1 MKRWL
6 AVLLCIGAGFA
17 TAAAAQEVPAL
28 ERELPAGLQIP
39 AAARPGPDFDVER
52 ATQAYLA
59 LLTPAQRAQSD
70 AYYEGNYA
78 LSLVDLLYTLAAAA
92 LILWS
97 GWSRRLRE
105 LAQRITRRPFLVA
118 LLYAVGWL
126 ATMFVL
132 TLPWASY
139 TGFVREHAYGLAT
152 QGYGAW
158 LGDQAKALAV
168 SMVLAAPAIA
178 AIYAAVRRAGRAWWA
193 WAGALTVVFVL
204 FGAMIAP
211 VYISP
216 LFNDY
221 RPLAPGML
229 RDSILSLARANRVP
243 AEEVYQFD
251 ASRQTTRISANVSGM
266 FGTTRV
272 SLNDNLLKRTSDA
285 EVRAVMGHE
294 MGHYVLNHGLRL
306 TIYLSLLLTLGYLVV
321 ARVMDWSIARWGA
334 RWGVE
339 GRADPAGLP
348 AALAILAVFLT
359 LLTPVQNSIIRQ
371 AEAEADAYGLAAARE
386 PHGFAMAAMRLS
398 TYRKIQPGPWEEIL
412 FYDHPSG
419 YDRVRR
425 AMTWLAEN
433 QNAADVRARVTA
445 NSFGTN

>member
-1 MKRWL
+1 MKAWL
-6 AVLLCIGAGFA
+6 AVLLWVGAA
-17 TAAAAQEVPAL
+17 LANTVAAQEVPAI
-28 ERELPAGLQIP
+28 ERELPPGLQIP

-59 LLTPAQRAQSD
+59 LLTPEQRAKSD
-70 AYYEGNYA
+70 AYFEGDYV
-78 LSLVDLLYTLAAAA
+78 LSVVDLAYGLAAAA

-97 GWSRRLRE
+97 GWSRRMRE
-105 LAQRITRRPFLVA
+105 FAQRITRRPFLVA
-118 LLYAVGWL
+118 LLYAVGWI

-132 TLPWASY
+132 NLPWASY

-152 QGYGAW
+152 QSYGAW
-158 LGDQAKALAV
+158 FGDHLKGLGV
-168 SMVLAAPAIA
+168 SMVLGAPVIA
-178 AIYAAVRRAGRAWWA
+178 LIYAAVRRAGRAWWA
-193 WAGALTVVFVL
+193 WAGGITLLFVM

-221 RPLAPGML
+221 QPLAAGPL
-229 RDSILSLARANRVP
+229 RESILSLARANRVP

-334 RWGVE
+334 RWGVD

-348 AALAILAVFLT
+348 AALAIMAVFLT

>member
-1 MKRWL
+1 MKAWL
-6 AVLLCIGAGFA
+6 AVLLWVGAA
-17 TAAAAQEVPAL
+17 LANTVAAQEVPAI
-28 ERELPAGLQIP
+28 ERELPPGLQIP

-59 LLTPAQRAQSD
+59 LLTPEQRAKSD
-70 AYYEGNYA
+70 AYFEGDYV
-78 LSLVDLLYTLAAAA
+78 LSVVDLAYGLAAAA

-105 LAQRITRRPFLVA
+105 FAQRITRRPFLVA
-118 LLYAVGWL
+118 LLYAVGWI

-132 TLPWASY
+132 NLPWASY

-152 QGYGAW
+152 QSYGAW
-158 LGDQAKALAV
+158 FGDHLKGLGV
-168 SMVLAAPAIA
+168 SMVLGAPVIA
-178 AIYAAVRRAGRAWWA
+178 LIYAAVRRAGRAWWA
-193 WAGALTVVFVL
+193 WAGGITLLFVM

-221 RPLAPGML
+221 QPLAAGPL
-229 RDSILSLARANRVP
+229 RESILSLARANRVP

-285 EVRAVMGHE
+285 EIRAVMGHE
-294 MGHYVLNHGLRL
+294 MGHFVLNHGIRL
-306 TIYLSLLLTLGYLVV
+306 TIYLSLLLTAGYFVV
-321 ARVMDWSIARWGA
+321 ARVLDWAIARWGQ
-334 RWGVE
+334 RWGVTD
-339 GRADPAGLP
+339 RADPAGLP
-348 AALAILAVFLT
+348 AALAILTIFLS
-359 LLTPVQNSIIRQ
+359 LTPPVENSIIRQ
-371 AEAEADAYGLAAARE
+371 AEAEADAYGLASARE

-398 TYRKIQPGPWEEIL
+398 TYRKIHPGPWEEII
-412 FYDHPSG
+412 FFDHPSG
-419 YDRVRR
+419 YDRVKR
-425 AMTWLAEN
+425 AMTWLEEN
-433 QNAADVRARVTA
+433 QQAADVRARVTA